1 MYTANLHTS
10 LQLVEHLKL
19 CSKRL
24 TDVAAQKKVLRTI
37 DQLPKTDAAWREI
50 VEKEAR
56 EAVKVSGAKD
66 ASQLGASFITL
77 AKAAEASAKA
87 VKAAKAAKASD
98 AEDAAE
104 TTTAKPKK
112 KRTSG
117 GQIKKKQTSD
127 DGLNKNKRAALGSKA
142 GEPQPKKR
150 RKTQNVPVAGLSE
163 QAKTENKTLI
173 LNDSG
178 IERPSELDEL
188 DEDDNLTPLRSL
200 MGNGGVFAS
209 GADRTAPA
217 SVKGK
222 GKERA

>member
-1 MYTANLHTS
+1 M
-10 LQLVEHLKL
+10 
-19 CSKRL
+19 
-24 TDVAAQKKVLRTI
+24 
-37 DQLPKTDAAWREI
+37 
-50 VEKEAR
+50 
-56 EAVKVSGAKD
+56 
-66 ASQLGASFITL
+66 
-77 AKAAEASAKA
+77 
-87 VKAAKAAKASD
+87 
-98 AEDAAE
+98 
-104 TTTAKPKK
+104 
-112 KRTSG
+112 
-117 GQIKKKQTSD
+117 
-127 DGLNKNKRAALGSKA
+127 
-142 GEPQPKKR
+142 
-150 RKTQNVPVAGLSE
+150 SE